1 MPLPDAPVSTL
12 TKRARRRQEPAPGRK
27 PQLGYDP
34 RPRGQRYAPAV
45 QASRRFKRMRQRQRG
60 KWALLT
66 RQAQQLRERLQSAP
80 YGLAHA
86 RQRAFEAMRRAQ
98 DHRAGFCNPAYRL
111 QCQREVVAQLRAER
125 LALAEAIA
133 TAQAAGLTPPAHLR

>member
-1 MPLPDAPVSTL
+1 MLVLDAPVSIL
-12 TKRARRRQEPAPGRK
+12 TKREHRRQERPQRK

-34 RPRGQRYAPAV
+34 RPHGQRYSAAV

-66 RQAQQLRERLQSAP
+66 RQTQQLRERLQSAP
-80 YGLAHA
+80 HGIGHA
-86 RQRAFEAMRRAQ
+86 RPRAFEAMRRAQ
-98 DHRAGFCNPAYRL
+98 DHRAGFCNPAYRR

-125 LALAEAIA
+125 LALTEAIA
-133 TAQAAGLTPPAHLR
+133 TAQATGQTPPAHLR